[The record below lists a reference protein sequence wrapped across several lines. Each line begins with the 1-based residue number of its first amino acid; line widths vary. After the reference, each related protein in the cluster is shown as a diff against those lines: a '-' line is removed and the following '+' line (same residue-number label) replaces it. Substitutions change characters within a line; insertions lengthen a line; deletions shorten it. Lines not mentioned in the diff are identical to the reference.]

1 MEVGDQWWTDETLL
15 EPFLPFSN
23 DTAGPVAGLHSRIS
37 CCRNLQNTFP
47 NKISIFHS
55 SHSDTGVEVNHQSSH
70 DLPTCP
76 RFSRPVSTFVKKC
89 KEIFSLVDLM
99 TAPRRSV
106 WFPSPDVNPLLILLK
121 PSLGL
126 YCGTTLVLGWLC
138 NSGILAGGLVIKM
151 RLHQVLLLLSA
162 WWELR
167 ETYESLTNSDKIE
180 PNRISK
186 KRNWSDVDWRYRSIW
201 SSLKR
206 SVKKT
211 ILFVVYWFMF
221 DEHFPAVGWH
231 FIYSLLQGY
240 WKI

>member
-1 MEVGDQWWTDETLL
+1 MISQPAQGSLGQFPHSSRNAKKSFHLL
-15 EPFLPFSN
+15 TSWRPL
-23 DTAGPVAGLHSRIS
+23 AGVW
-37 CCRNLQNTFP
+37 F
-47 NKISIFHS
+47 SIFRCKS
-55 SHSDTGVEVNHQSSH
+55 ITDTSK
-70 DLPTCP
+70 T
-76 RFSRPVSTFVKKC
+76 
-89 KEIFSLVDLM
+89 
-99 TAPRRSV
+99 
-106 WFPSPDVNPLLILLK
+106 
-121 PSLGL
+121 SLGL

-151 RLHQVLLLLSA
+151 RLHQVLLLLSG

-167 ETYESLTNSDKIE
+167 ETYEILTNNDKIE

-186 KRNWSDVDWRYRSIW
+186 KRIWSDVDWRYRSIW

-221 DEHFPAVGWH
+221 DEHFPADGWH

-240 WKI
+240 WKISNMKKYLGRWRIGWH